1 MLDESMRKI
10 ELYIA
15 REHSYK
21 LATKANDI
29 HNRILGMR
37 RGLIIG
43 GKTPSLPIVFKSG
56 TVVLNH
62 IRENGLDDIAREYG
76 DIALFIASAYEHYL
90 MTFEIDE

>member
-1 MLDESMRKI
+1 MEESMRKI

-37 RGLIIG
+37 RGIIIG
-43 GKTPSLPIVFKSG
+43 GETPSLPIVFKSG
-56 TVVLNH
+56 TVVLNYM
-62 IRENGLDDIAREYG
+62 RENGLDDIADEYF
-76 DIALFIASAYEHYL
+76 DIAFFIAYKYEHYL
-90 MTFEIDE
+90 MTLK